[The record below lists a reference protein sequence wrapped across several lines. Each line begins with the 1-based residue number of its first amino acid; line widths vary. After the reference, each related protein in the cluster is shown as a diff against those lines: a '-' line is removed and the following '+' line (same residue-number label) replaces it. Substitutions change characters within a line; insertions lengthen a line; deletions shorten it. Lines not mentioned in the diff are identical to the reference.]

1 MLSYR
6 GMSKLKLPKK
16 LSKVLKISFLFT
28 SLAVVLIAPG
38 VVHCSGSVD
47 VPDGSS
53 STFNL
58 S

>member
-1 MLSYR
+1 M
-6 GMSKLKLPKK
+6 KLPKK
-16 LSKVLKISFLFT
+16 LSKVLRISFLFT

-47 VPDGSS
+47 VPEGNSS
-53 STFNL
+53 IIQL

>member
-1 MLSYR
+1 
-6 GMSKLKLPKK
+6 MSKLKLPKR
-16 LSKVLKISFLFT
+16 LSKALKISFLFT

-47 VPDGSS
+47 VPNGSS
-53 STFNL
+53 STINL

>member
-1 MLSYR
+1 MLR
-6 GMSKLKLPKK
+6 
-16 LSKVLKISFLFT
+16 VSFLFT

-47 VPDGSS
+47 VPEGKSS
-53 STFNL
+53 IIEL